1 MIFAIY
7 QHESVTGIHVSPALL
22 NPSTGVSILKPEN
35 QDEWVILGVPRR
47 QSDVT
52 YTALTLFKIGCRLL
66 TNIYSRSYVECL
78 CLGPHHI
85 LEDSFEHHLWEDV
98 EKLLK

>member
-7 QHESVTGIHVSPALL
+7 QHESVTGIHVSPAIL

-52 YTALTLFKIGCRLL
+52 YTALTLFF
-66 TNIYSRSYVECL
+66 N
-78 CLGPHHI
+78 
-85 LEDSFEHHLWEDV
+85 F
-98 EKLLK
+98 